1 MYEVS
6 EEKSIK
12 RNRPLHEEDYPAYE
26 RKFRASLREQIA
38 DRFDSALIETSTL
51 QYALGALWHFEGSAL
66 DHSVDEFVQLVKEYF
81 EGSDIQQ

>member
-1 MYEVS
+1 MTETPEV
-6 EEKSIK
+6 ETIK
-12 RNRPLHEEDYPAYE
+12 RNRPLHEEDYPEYE

-38 DRFDSALIETSTL
+38 DRFDNALIETSTL

-66 DHSVDEFVQLVKEYF
+66 DHSVDEFVQLIKEYF